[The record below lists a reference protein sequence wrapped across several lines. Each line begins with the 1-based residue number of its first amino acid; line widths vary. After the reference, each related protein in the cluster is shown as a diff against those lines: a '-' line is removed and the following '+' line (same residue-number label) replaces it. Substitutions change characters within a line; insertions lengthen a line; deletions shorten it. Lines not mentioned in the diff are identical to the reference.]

1 MCARAPLA
9 VIAALALIGIC
20 AASATAD
27 PAAPPGTPT
36 AKPVPGTSRVGP
48 LFASGTDAQHG
59 CTASVLASSSRDLI
73 VTAAHCVNGTAA
85 GMRFAPGYDRGATPY
100 GVWTVTRA
108 YVDPAWVTS
117 QDPNHDYAIL
127 RVAKKR
133 SSHRPTG
140 VEDVTGGAVLGTAPS
155 DGTPIT
161 DVAYNAGINDQ
172 PISCTTAAHQTSAG
186 PSFDCHG
193 YVSGSSGSPWLSG
206 DPDGDGTAV
215 LGVIGGQNEGGCFD
229 FTSYSAPFDP
239 DVIALLQRAERGD
252 TPDVVP
258 LSGGSGC

>member
-1 MCARAPLA
+1 MRARVPF
-9 VIAALALIGIC
+9 ALIATLVLIRIC
-20 AASATAD
+20 AASADAD

-36 AKPVPGTSRVGP
+36 AQPVAGTSRVGP
-48 LFASGTDAQHG
+48 LFLAGTGSPHG
-59 CTASVLASSSRDLI
+59 CTAAVLASSTRDLI

-85 GMRFAPGYDRGATPY
+85 GTQFAPGYDRGATPY

-108 YVDPAWVTS
+108 YVDPTWMAS
-117 QDPNHDYAIL
+117 QDPAHDYAIL

-133 SSHRPTG
+133 SGHRPTG
-140 VEDVTGGAVLGTAPS
+140 VEDVTGGAVLGVAPS

-161 DVAYNAGINDQ
+161 DVAYNSGIDDQ

-186 PSFDCHG
+186 PSFDCRG
-193 YVSGSSGSPWLSG
+193 YVGGSSGSPWMSG
-206 DPDGDGTAV
+206 DPDADGTAV

-229 FTSYSAPFDP
+229 YTSYSAPFDP
-239 DVIALLQRAERGD
+239 AVLALLQRAEQGD

-258 LSGGSGC
+258 PSGGSGC